1 MGKVLMNTPSPER
14 INQLLLDW
22 SRGDKTALDELV
34 PLVYKELHRLAHHYM
49 VGEHSGHTLQT
60 SALINEAY
68 LKLIDFQPMRWQNR
82 AHFFAVAAQ
91 LMRRILVDSARG
103 RQYAKRGGGAPK
115 ISLDEA
121 MSLGQETSDE
131 LIAVDDALK
140 DLAALDPR
148 KCQIV
153 ELRFFGGLSI
163 EETAEVLELSPITVT
178 RDWQRA
184 KAWLYLALNKEDATD
199 T

>member
-1 MGKVLMNTPSPER
+1 MDTPSPER

-22 SRGDKTALDELV
+22 SKGDKAALDELV
-34 PLVYKELHRLAHHYM
+34 PLVYGELHRLAHHYM
-49 VGEHSGHTLQT
+49 GGEHSGHTLQT

-68 LKLIDFQPMRWQNR
+68 LRLIDIQRMRWQNR

-103 RQYAKRGGGAPK
+103 LQYTKRGGGAQK

-121 MSLGQETSDE
+121 MPLGRETSAE

-140 DLAALDPR
+140 DLATLDAR
-148 KCQIV
+148 KSQIV

-163 EETAEVLELSPITVT
+163 EETAEVLGLSEATVK
-178 RDWQRA
+178 REWQRA
-184 KAWLYLALNKEDATD
+184 KAWLHLALNKENASNQ
-199 T
+199 

>member
-1 MGKVLMNTPSPER
+1 MDTPSPER

-22 SRGDKTALDELV
+22 SKGDKAALDELV
-34 PLVYKELHRLAHHYM
+34 PLVYGELHRLAHHYM
-49 VGEHSGHTLQT
+49 GGEHSGHTLQT

-68 LKLIDFQPMRWQNR
+68 LRLIDIQRMRWQNR

-103 RQYAKRGGGAPK
+103 RQYAKRGGGAQK

-121 MSLGQETSDE
+121 MPLGRETSAE

-140 DLAALDPR
+140 DLATLDAR
-148 KCQIV
+148 KSQIV

-163 EETAEVLELSPITVT
+163 EETAEVLGLSAATVK
-178 RDWQRA
+178 REWQRA
-184 KAWLYLALNKEDATD
+184 KAWLHLALNKKNASNQ
-199 T
+199 

>member
-1 MGKVLMNTPSPER
+1 MDTPSPER

-22 SRGDKTALDELV
+22 SKGDKAALDELV
-34 PLVYKELHRLAHHYM
+34 PLVYGELHRLAHHYM
-49 VGEHSGHTLQT
+49 GGEHSGHTLQT

-68 LKLIDFQPMRWQNR
+68 LRLIDIQRMRWQNR

-103 RQYAKRGGGAPK
+103 RQYTKRGGGAQK

-121 MSLGQETSDE
+121 MPLGQETSAE

-140 DLAALDPR
+140 DLATLDAR
-148 KCQIV
+148 KSQIV

-163 EETAEVLELSPITVT
+163 EETAEVLGLSAATVK
-178 RDWQRA
+178 REWQRA
-184 KAWLYLALNKEDATD
+184 KAWLHLALNKENASNQ
-199 T
+199 

>member
-1 MGKVLMNTPSPER
+1 MDTPSPER

-22 SRGDKTALDELV
+22 SKGDKAALDELV
-34 PLVYKELHRLAHHYM
+34 PLVYGELHRLAHHYM
-49 VGEHSGHTLQT
+49 GVEHSGHTLQT

-68 LKLIDFQPMRWQNR
+68 LRLIDIQRMRWQNR

-103 RQYAKRGGGAPK
+103 RQYAKRGGGAQK

-121 MSLGQETSDE
+121 MPLGRETSAE

-140 DLAALDPR
+140 DLATLDAR
-148 KCQIV
+148 KSQIV

-163 EETAEVLELSPITVT
+163 EETAEVLGLSAATVK
-178 RDWQRA
+178 REWQRA
-184 KAWLYLALNKEDATD
+184 KAWLHLALNKENASNQ
-199 T
+199 